1 MNKNENRMSQANK
14 KGPSVSNLIQLK
26 LIESTHKTSK
36 KFKIDDYNLK
46 ANSIINTPSTIDLKK
61 FHSCELNKN
70 YNGTATSPMPSLNAN
85 GKVRGCESAA
95 KILTLR

>member
-1 MNKNENRMSQANK
+1 MSHTNK
-14 KGPSVSNLIQLK
+14 KEPSVSNLIQLK
-26 LIESTHKTSK
+26 LIESTHKTNQK
-36 KFKIDDYNLK
+36 LKIDDYKLK

-70 YNGTATSPMPSLNAN
+70 YNGTVVSKMTSLNVN